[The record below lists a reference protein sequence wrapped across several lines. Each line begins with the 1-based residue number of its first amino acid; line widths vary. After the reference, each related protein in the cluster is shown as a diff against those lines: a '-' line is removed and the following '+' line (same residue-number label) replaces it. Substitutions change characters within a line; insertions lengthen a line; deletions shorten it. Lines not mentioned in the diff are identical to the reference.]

1 MTSGVRVPVTTHG
14 WVLGSR
20 GGGFCGR
27 GLASLLSVVQGGCC
41 PQGNFQL
48 VLTEGSLR
56 DRLGVW
62 KPSSCPTEL
71 RLVDPHPSGVVESAS
86 WGVPLEWGSRGGFG
100 LRDTFFCV
108 CSETWSWYPKWRLE
122 EWLAVLSGDCRLLVE
137 GAKHFLEFL
146 KMIFHYLFIFRFYV
160 STAAFEA
167 SSQFELDSIWRF
179 ICLIFH
185 LKKMLCQLYLN
196 IIPSFFYG
204 TFCIIF
210 YFIDPIRPCEVLR
223 GYEVSLSVFILQFRH

>member
-1 MTSGVRVPVTTHG
+1 MIRASLRMTSGVRVLVTTQG
-14 WVLGSR
+14 WMLGSR

-71 RLVDPHPSGVVESAS
+71 RLVDPHPPGVAESAS

-100 LRDTFFCV
+100 LRGTFFCV
-108 CSETWSWYPKWRLE
+108 CSETWSRYPKWRLE
-122 EWLAVLSGDCRLLVE
+122 EWLAVLSGGCRLLA
-137 GAKHFLEFL
+137 GYAKHFWNF
-146 KMIFHYLFIFRFYV
+146 
-160 STAAFEA
+160 
-167 SSQFELDSIWRF
+167 WRW
-179 ICLIFH
+179 
-185 LKKMLCQLYLN
+185 
-196 IIPSFFYG
+196 FFY
-204 TFCIIF
+204 FLDIYFQDII
-210 YFIDPIRPCEVLR
+210 YFVIWH
-223 GYEVSLSVFILQFRH
+223 YF